1 VAPETASRGRTAHLW
16 LLLPAAA
23 LAALWLAWRC
33 LAAVDFLYPVF
44 YDAIGVHGHI
54 QQFAPQNRYKRG
66 FEETTPEERARLFA
80 AIVDAVHH
88 SGEGLA
94 ELVYHDPGGHPVD
107 RLLRPPEV
115 GHLQDVA
122 RLLDRVLPAGAL
134 AMAWFVVH
142 LLLIR
147 RVGWRLP
154 RLRQLLGRSLAVVA
168 AGVAVVLL
176 IGPRRVFGWA
186 HDLVFPPDHPWF
198 FYYQDSL
205 MSTFM
210 MAPYLF
216 GAIAVVML
224 PLALLFYAA
233 LLWVAGRAAGQPA

>member
-1 VAPETASRGRTAHLW
+1 MPPESPGRGRTAHLW

-23 LAALWLAWRC
+23 LAALWLAWRS

-44 YDAIGVHGHI
+44 YDRIGVHEHI
-54 QQFAPQNRYKRG
+54 EEFAPQNRYKRG
-66 FEETTPEERARLFA
+66 FEATTPAERQRLFA
-80 AIVDAVHH
+80 AIVDSIHR

-94 ELVYHDPGGHPVD
+94 ELAYRDPAGRPVD

-115 GHLQDVA
+115 GHLRDVA
-122 RLLDRVLPAGAL
+122 RLLDRLLPAGAL
-134 AMAWFVVH
+134 AMAWVVVH
-142 LLLIR
+142 LVLMR
-147 RVGWRLP
+147 RLGWTMP
-154 RLRQLLGRSLAVVA
+154 PLRRLLGLSLAAVA
-168 AGVAVVLL
+168 AGVVLVLL
-176 IGPRRVFGWA
+176 AGPRRVFAWA

-224 PLALLFYAA
+224 PLAVLYYAA
-233 LLWVAGRAAGQPA
+233 LLWLAGRAAPQAG